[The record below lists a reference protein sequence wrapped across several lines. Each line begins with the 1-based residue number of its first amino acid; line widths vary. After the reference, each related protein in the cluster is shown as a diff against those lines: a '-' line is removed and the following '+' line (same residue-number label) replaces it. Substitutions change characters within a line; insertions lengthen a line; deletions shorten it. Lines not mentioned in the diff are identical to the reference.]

1 MKYIDYQKQRSINMP
16 KNTPQGFLKVL
27 PLLIIFIVVFG
38 ALYLFRDNRGREV
51 DIIHDSVT
59 SIDILEIK
67 SSSIF
72 RTSFLKGLNYIKTLP
87 VDINSAYL
95 VCGGDESYERDGVN
109 IRTWRNV
116 PML

>member
-1 MKYIDYQKQRSINMP
+1 MFPGVAFFKSFNSKHGQYIGVIVCFYIFCSAN
-16 KNTPQGFLKVL
+16 LKKSH
-27 PLLIIFIVVFG
+27 
-38 ALYLFRDNRGREV
+38 LYLFRDNRGREV